1 MESAPKGELRIVS
14 IAPNMTEIVSALGL
28 EAELVGRSDYCNY
41 PESVESVESIGTIME
56 PNIERIILLR
66 PTLVLVSELT
76 APTHVKSLEKSGLN
90 VHQIVPAESL
100 EGTYQLIEEIGELTE
115 RQMEAEERI
124 SEMKE
129 RIESV
134 RGKVEGIPEC
144 ERKSCVF
151 LISWGKGGTWAATGD
166 TYLGELIEV
175 AGGINAAREGS
186 FWSISNEL
194 LVRENPDIIF
204 VPEEAASLKSSDILP
219 ALTGKVVA
227 IDEDMAERQGIRSA
241 DAVAIIAESL
251 YPEYFR

>member
-166 TYLGELIEV
+166 TYLGELIEM

-194 LVRENPDIIF
+194 LARENPDIIF

-227 IDEDMAERQGIRSA
+227 IDGDMAERQGIRSA